1 MCVAE
6 PPAKLTWY
14 LPNGDPLLHNG
25 DNIVFDTSEK
35 NRASLMLKN
44 VSRDMSG
51 MFRGGVELA
60 TNIHE
65 AMLTNKIDPDLCQV
79 CGEELQRR
87 GRARGEGGHP
97 GAPRQAQRSRP
108 GLQGSKT
115 NKYF

>member
-51 MFRGGVELA
+51 MFRCGVELA
-60 TNIHE
+60 TNIRE
-65 AMLTNKIDPDLCQV
+65 AILVTKLTLPV
-79 CGEELQRR
+79 SGVWRRTPAARTSTRCGWTSWRPP
-87 GRARGEGGHP
+87 P
-97 GAPRQAQRSRP
+97 GPAVPSRSTR
-108 GLQGSKT
+108 
-115 NKYF
+115 

>member
-51 MFRGGVELA
+51 MFRCG
-60 TNIHE
+60 
-65 AMLTNKIDPDLCQV
+65 IDII
-79 CGEELQRR
+79 
-87 GRARGEGGHP
+87 RAGNEP
-97 GAPRQAQRSRP
+97 PRSNVDNRS
-108 GLQGSKT
+108 
-115 NKYF
+115 